1 MMDMSSLPGAAE
13 AACGDDV
20 CVRSAEA
27 GPAEPVRFCDEIA
40 ERLCARV
47 AAGEAQVAIC
57 AEAGMPA
64 RATLWRWTFEHPEF
78 GEAFRRARVAGG
90 VAQANGRPCGFTEEV
105 AAEVYARLC
114 EGESMTSIC
123 DDPAMPAMST
133 VHAWRR
139 RFDRF
144 DEAIRLAREVQ
155 AKRFCELGWE
165 IARKVTPETAKATA
179 VKLGQL
185 RWTAAVLSPK
195 RYGKLK
201 AVEPEGAAEVT
212 TVLLRTF
219 KAERGPDGAMQVV
232 SYVPNPETGRVEREV
247 REARE

>member
-1 MMDMSSLPGAAE
+1 MDMTPYPGAAE
-13 AACGDDV
+13 AAPDDDA
-20 CVRSAEA
+20 CAEAAA
-27 GPAEPVRFCDEIA
+27 GPAEPVRFSDEIA

-47 AAGEAQVAIC
+47 AAGEAQLAIC
-57 AEAGMPA
+57 AEAGMPS
-64 RATLWRWTFEHPEF
+64 RATLWRWTFEHPAF

-90 VAQANGRPCGFTEEV
+90 VAQANGRPCGYAEAV
-105 AAEVYARLC
+105 AAEIYARLC
-114 EGESMTSIC
+114 EGESLTSIC
-123 DDPAMPAMST
+123 DDAAMPALST

-139 RFDRF
+139 RFQAF
-144 DEAIRLAREVQ
+144 DEAIRTAREVQ
-155 AKRFCELGWE
+155 AERFCDMGWE

-195 RYGKLK
+195 RFGKLK
-201 AVEPEGAAEVT
+201 PLEADAPQAVT

-219 KAERGPDGAMQVV
+219 KAERGPDGTMQVV

-247 REARE
+247 REP